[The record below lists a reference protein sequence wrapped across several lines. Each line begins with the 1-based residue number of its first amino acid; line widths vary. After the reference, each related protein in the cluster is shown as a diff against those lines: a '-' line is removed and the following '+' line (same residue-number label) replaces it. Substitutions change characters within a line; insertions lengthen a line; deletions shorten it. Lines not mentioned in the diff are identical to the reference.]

1 MISLSK
7 YKASLLAAALLAG
20 PAAVFAAGPPLEN
33 ELNNPMA
40 ITLVTIIVGLL
51 IAIGGMAYV
60 VLSAAQVFVQR
71 HKQEQQQAVSAAG
84 KTLAVLVLCFAG
96 GALYAQEN
104 GATAE
109 AVVPSATHI
118 AGLPAM
124 SFYTLV
130 SVIGLELIVIMV
142 LLFNL
147 KVLLGRQIV
156 AVADV
161 VAEEQPKKEPVWKI
175 WWHKMNNF
183 RSAHEEEA
191 LQLDHD
197 YDGIRELDNRLPT
210 WWVYGFYI
218 TIIAGVI
225 YMWRFHV
232 SHTAPLSIEEYT
244 IAMEKADEQK
254 AAFLAKAANN
264 VDENTV
270 KLLNDGASLEG
281 GKKIFT
287 SVCAACHSADGGGG
301 VGPNLTDDYW
311 IHGGDIKSVF
321 KTIKYGW
328 PEKGMKSWKDDYS
341 PVQIAQLASY
351 VKSLQGTHPA
361 TPKEPQG
368 DLFKERGA
376 DSTNISPAPADS
388 ASVTLK

>member
-1 MISLSK
+1 MSSLSK
-7 YKASLLAAALLAG
+7 YKACLLAAALLVS

-40 ITLVTIIVGLL
+40 ITLVVIIVGLL
-51 IAIGGMAYV
+51 IAIGGLAYV

-71 HKQEQQQAVSAAG
+71 HKEEQRAVPAAA
-84 KTLAVLVLCFAG
+84 KTVAVLVLCLAG
-96 GALYAQEN
+96 GALYAQEET
-104 GATAE
+104 ATS
-109 AVVPSATHI
+109 VVQSSGRI
-118 AGLPAM
+118 AGLSAM
-124 SFYTLV
+124 SFYTLI

-156 AVADV
+156 VAEV

-270 KLLNDGASLEG
+270 KLLTDGASLEG

-287 SVCAACHSADGGGG
+287 SVCAACHGADGGGS

-311 IHGGDIKSVF
+311 LHGGDIKSVF

-368 DLFKERGA
+368 DLFKEGGS
-376 DSTNISPAPADS
+376 DSTNTSKALADS
-388 ASVTLK
+388 AAVTIK

>member
-1 MISLSK
+1 MISLFK
-7 YKASLLAAALLAG
+7 YKTCLLAAAMLVS
-20 PAAVFAAGPPLEN
+20 PAAVFAAGPPPEN

-40 ITLVTIIVGLL
+40 ITLLMIIVGLL
-51 IAIGGMAYV
+51 IAIGGLAYV
-60 VLSAAQVFVQR
+60 VLSAAQVFVLQ
-71 HKQEQQQAVSAAG
+71 HKEEQQKATSVSA
-84 KTLAVLVLCFAG
+84 KTLLVLVMCFAG
-96 GALYAQEN
+96 GALYAQE
-104 GATAE
+104 GGDAALTVAQ
-109 AVVPSATHI
+109 APGRI
-118 AGLPAM
+118 AGLPLS
-124 SFYTLV
+124 SFYTLI

-147 KVLLGRQIV
+147 KVLLGRQKV
-156 AVADV
+156 AFAAV
-161 VAEEQPKKEPVWKI
+161 EEAPARDPLWKI
-175 WWHKMNNF
+175 WWHKINNF

-191 LQLDHD
+191 LQLNHN

-210 WWVYGFYI
+210 WWIYGFYI

-232 SHTAPLSIEEYT
+232 SHTAPLSAEEFT
-244 IAMEKADEQK
+244 IAMAKADEQK

-270 KLLNDGASLEG
+270 KLLTDDASLEG

-287 SVCAACHSADGGGG
+287 SVCAACHGADGGGG

-311 IHGGDIKSVF
+311 LHGGDVKSVF

-341 PVQIAQLASY
+341 PIQIAQLAGY
-351 VKSLQGTHPA
+351 VKSLHGTKPA

-368 DLFKERGA
+368 DLFKEGA
-376 DSTNISPAPADS
+376 PGTDSINTATAMPDS
-388 ASVTLK
+388 ATITLK

>member
-7 YKASLLAAALLAG
+7 YKVCLLAAALLIS

-33 ELNNPMA
+33 EMNNPMA
-40 ITLVTIIVGLL
+40 ITLVMIIVGLL
-51 IAIGGMAYV
+51 IAIGGLAYV

-71 HKQEQQQAVSAAG
+71 HKEEQQQAVSAAG
-84 KTLAVLVLCFAG
+84 KMLMVLVLCLAG
-96 GALYAQEN
+96 GALYAQED
-104 GATAE
+104 GAAALSVAQGPE
-109 AVVPSATHI
+109 RI
-118 AGLPAM
+118 AGLSAM
-124 SFYTLV
+124 SFYTLI

-156 AVADV
+156 AVAAAA
-161 VAEEQPKKEPVWKI
+161 AEEQPEKDPVWKI

-197 YDGIRELDNRLPT
+197 YDGIRELDNRLPS
-210 WWVYGFYI
+210 WWLYGFYI

-225 YMWRFHV
+225 YMWRYHV

-244 IAMEKADEQK
+244 IAMERADEQK

-270 KLLNDGASLEG
+270 KLLNDGASLEA

-287 SVCAACHSADGGGG
+287 SVCAACHGTDGGGG
-301 VGPNLTDDYW
+301 VGPNLADDYW
-311 IHGGDIKSVF
+311 LHGGDIKSVF

-368 DLFKERGA
+368 DLFKEGGS
-376 DSTNISPAPADS
+376 DSTNTSKALADS
-388 ASVTLK
+388 AAVTLK